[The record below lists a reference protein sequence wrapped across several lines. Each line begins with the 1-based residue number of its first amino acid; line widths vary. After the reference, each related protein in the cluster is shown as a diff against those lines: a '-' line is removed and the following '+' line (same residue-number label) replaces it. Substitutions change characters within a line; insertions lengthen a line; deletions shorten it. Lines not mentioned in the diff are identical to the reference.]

1 MTPPL
6 PRTGASSRGRFT
18 RLVTPI
24 ACLVLLLGGCRPASG
39 ASVASAPTLTVFAAA
54 SLGDALGAIGT
65 AYAAATGT
73 AIVLS
78 TESSTALRTQ
88 IEQGARADVFL
99 SADTTNPAALVAAGL
114 ADGPAVPFAGNRL
127 AIVVPAEN
135 PARVF
140 APADLARPGVKIIAA
155 GALVP
160 ISSYAETLI
169 ERLAALPG
177 SPADFV
183 ALYAANVVSREDN
196 VRAVLAKVG
205 LGEGDAGIVYASDAS
220 GSTTILTIAIPPE
233 ANVTATYAG
242 VVPTTATDPS
252 AGHAFLAWLAGPAGQ
267 RVLAAFAF
275 TPAP

>member
-1 MTPPL
+1 MISPL
-6 PRTGASSRGRFT
+6 RRTAPSGEGRIE
-18 RLVTPI
+18 RLVTPL
-24 ACLVLLLGGCRPASG
+24 AGLVLLFSGCGPAGG
-39 ASVASAPTLTVFAAA
+39 ASAAPAPTLTVFAAA

-65 AYAAATGT
+65 AYEAATGT
-73 AIVLS
+73 GIVLS

-114 ADGPAVPFAGNRL
+114 ADGATVPFAGNRL
-127 AIVVPAEN
+127 AIIVPAEN
-135 PARVF
+135 PARVL

-155 GALVP
+155 GTSVP
-160 ISSYAETLI
+160 ISSYAGILI
-169 ERLAALPG
+169 ERLAGLPG
-177 SPADFV
+177 SPAGFV

-196 VRAVLAKVG
+196 VRAVLAKVE
-205 LGEGDAGIVYASDAS
+205 LDEGDAGIVYASDAS
-220 GSTTILTIAIPPE
+220 GSTTILTIAIPPG

-252 AGHAFLAWLAGPAGQ
+252 AGHAFLSWLAGPAGQ
-267 RVLAAFAF
+267 SVLASFGF

>member
-1 MTPPL
+1 VTPPS
-6 PRTGASSRGRFT
+6 PRTGASSRGRFI
-18 RLVTPI
+18 RLVMPV
-24 ACLVLLLGGCRPASG
+24 AGLVLLFGGCGPASG
-39 ASVASAPTLTVFAAA
+39 ASAASAPTLTAFAAA
-54 SLGDALGAIGT
+54 SLGNALGAIGT

-140 APADLARPGVKIIAA
+140 AAADLARPGVKIIAA

-267 RVLAAFAF
+267 SVLAAFGF

>member
-6 PRTGASSRGRFT
+6 RRTAVTGQGRVI
-18 RLVTPI
+18 RLAMPV
-24 ACLVLLLGGCRPASG
+24 AGLVLLFSGCGPASG
-39 ASVASAPTLTVFAAA
+39 ASAAPAPTLTVFAAA

-65 AYAAATGT
+65 AYVAATGT

-99 SADTTNPAALVAAGL
+99 SADTTSPAALVAAGL
-114 ADGPAVPFAGNRL
+114 ADGAAVPFAGNRL

-135 PARVF
+135 QARVL

-155 GALVP
+155 AASVP

-169 ERLAALPG
+169 VRLAGLPG
-177 SPADFV
+177 SPAGFV
-183 ALYAANVVSREDN
+183 ALYTANVVSREDN
-196 VRAVLAKVG
+196 VRAVLAKVE
-205 LGEGDAGIVYASDAS
+205 LDEGDAGIVYASDAS
-220 GSTTILTIAIPPE
+220 GSTTVLTVDIPPE
-233 ANVTATYAG
+233 VNVTATYAG
-242 VVPTTATDPS
+242 VVPTTATDPA

-267 RVLAAFAF
+267 RVLAAFGF
-275 TPAP
+275 IPAP